1 MRDQSEESHPT
12 RVYALKWTVFLLAVV
27 QKANGGMAARIRE
40 KALSLSAASLEN
52 QRKSELFNATTE
64 KRGTGSRLSIA
75 LFIFPFF
82 FLFGDRIFSLFCFFF
97 SSFLFS
103 FFIFLR

>member
-52 QRKSELFNATTE
+52 ERKNELLTPPQRREEQEAACL
-64 KRGTGSRLSIA
+64 LHY
-75 LFIFPFF
+75 FF
-82 FLFGDRIFSLFCFFF
+82 FPF
-97 SSFLFS
+97 SSFLAIEYFLFFVFSFPRFFFS
-103 FFIFLR
+103 FFFFL